1 MVAVRINSF
10 LYKYSTL
17 FSLMEPS
24 LHRILKRQDA
34 NFEQIGD
41 PVNYYGTRTPFAIS
55 REKLLIETEEN
66 VGQVTRHY
74 LKQLCQ
80 NPEKFWKFID
90 DNPYLERSDIELD
103 RICKLFKE
111 YGDDVALE
119 LLMGED

>member
-1 MVAVRINSF
+1 
-10 LYKYSTL
+10 
-17 FSLMEPS
+17 MEPS

-34 NFEQIGD
+34 NFEQIGN